1 MNIDHEYGTQNTKI
15 SSNTFISHKTYKQ
28 FALVEY
34 RIVNL
39 KQNKVDSIKDTE
51 NMYCKMKLYMD
62 YTEGWW
68 AGWGKVLCHINRQR
82 KIGSS
87 IIEHFFTPCCIST
100 FYSNETC

>member
-15 SSNTFISHKTYKQ
+15 SSNTSISHKTYKQ

-62 YTEGWW
+62 YLYG
-68 AGWGKVLCHINRQR
+68 GLMSRVR
-82 KIGSS
+82 KSALS
-87 IIEHFFTPCCIST
+87 H
-100 FYSNETC
+100 